1 MQRKKK
7 EVDRSLAKYF
17 YPLTLGAAL
26 AVSALPRIAAAQDD
40 VTPED
45 AIRFLEQSSFGA
57 NWTEIQRVQQ
67 LGYAGYLQDQF
78 NQPPSGWNDLG
89 LCPTTPQAP
98 CTPTRDY
105 YTMYQTQN
113 QFYQKALASSDQLRQ
128 RVVFALDQM
137 WVISAQWTGNF
148 QAAWMNYYLM
158 ILENDAFGNWRQ
170 LMQDITLSPGM
181 GKYLD
186 MSGNFFVAGRAANE
200 NYAREIMQLFNVGLD
215 ELNDDGTPIL
225 DGDGN
230 RIPTYTQDVVVGFSK
245 VFTGWRLQAD
255 VPAFTAPCNSTTTG
269 QNCPNWR
276 DPMMPVSPNTNH
288 DHTDKF
294 LLAENFG
301 EDNVVLPARPESDP
315 SCADAGGCV
324 YQDLSD
330 GLDNIFYNHN
340 VPVYVCSNFIKYLV
354 TSNPSGQY
362 VSNCVAAFKNNGAG
376 VRGDMQAVLAAILL
390 DPEARTAPD
399 PSVNPY
405 YGKLREP
412 VLAMTNILRNFNVD
426 GRPCSTTGNPCTDFV
441 LGETL
446 APAGGPSI
454 PYRMDEPIFQ
464 SPTVFNFFPPGF
476 VITNPDSTQMFAPE
490 FAILSTTTELARMN
504 LMNALVCPGS
514 ATVCN
519 YTQGIAPGA
528 DRPYGTRIDPA
539 EMVAY
544 YAGDD
549 GGLVDGLNQIMM
561 HGTMSSDM
569 RTLLVNEI
577 SGVADP
583 NAKAQK
589 AVYLIA
595 ISSSY
600 NVQR

>member
-7 EVDRSLAKYF
+7 EVDRSLAKYL
-17 YPLTLGAAL
+17 YPLTLCAAL
-26 AVSALPRIAAAQDD
+26 VVSALPRIAAAQDD
-40 VTPED
+40 ISPED

-78 NQPPSGWNDLG
+78 NTAPSGWADLG

-113 QFYQKALASSDQLRQ
+113 QFYLKALTASDQLRQ

-137 WVISAQWTGNF
+137 WVISAQLTGNF
-148 QAAWMNYYLM
+148 QAGWMDYYLM

-200 NYAREIMQLFNVGLD
+200 NYAREILQLFNVGLD

-276 DPMMPVSPNTNH
+276 DPMMPVNPNTNH

-324 YQDLSD
+324 YQDLLD

-340 VPVYVCSNFIKYLV
+340 VPVYVCNNFIKYLV

-362 VSNCVAAFKNNGAG
+362 VSNCVAAFKDNGAG
-376 VRGDMQAVLAAILL
+376 VRGDMQAVLTAILL

-399 PSVNPY
+399 ATVNPY

-426 GRPCSTTGNPCTDFV
+426 GSPCSTTGNPCTDFV

-454 PYRMDEPIFQ
+454 PYRMDEPVFQ

-490 FAILSTTTELARMN
+490 FAILSTTTELARIN
-504 LMNALVCPGS
+504 LMNALVYDS
-514 ATVCN
+514 
-519 YTQGIAPGA
+519 GIGMSA

-539 EMVAY
+539 QMAAY

-549 GGLVDGLNQIMM
+549 GQLIDGLNQLMM
-561 HGTMSSDM
+561 HSTMSDDM

-583 NAKAQK
+583 TAKARK